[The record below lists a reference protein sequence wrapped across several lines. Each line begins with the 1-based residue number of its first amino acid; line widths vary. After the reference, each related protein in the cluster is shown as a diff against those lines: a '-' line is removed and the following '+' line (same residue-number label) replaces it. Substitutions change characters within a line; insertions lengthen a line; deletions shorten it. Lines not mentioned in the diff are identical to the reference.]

1 MKSQNVCKATTS
13 FHAEGGDTCDSSDD
27 HSADPAG
34 SMAVAKYGATLI
46 MLNRS
51 THVFSFHDFTV
62 FFYMVVPLHSKLF
75 IFSWNSEIWMVKL
88 SRDEF

>member
-1 MKSQNVCKATTS
+1 MILP
-13 FHAEGGDTCDSSDD
+13 F
-27 HSADPAG
+27 
-34 SMAVAKYGATLI
+34 
-46 MLNRS
+46 
-51 THVFSFHDFTV
+51 

>member
-1 MKSQNVCKATTS
+1 MGWDLGKGTGKPRV
-13 FHAEGGDTCDSSDD
+13 F
-27 HSADPAG
+27 
-34 SMAVAKYGATLI
+34 
-46 MLNRS
+46 
-51 THVFSFHDFTV
+51 HVFFCFNMILPF